1 MTNVKECIVMENAKI
16 MFKNFSGIETKYNRK
31 GSRNFCVKIEDS
43 EFAKKLTSD
52 GWNIRTL
59 KAREEGDEPV
69 DYLQVAVSF
78 DVIPPKVFLV
88 TKRTKTQ
95 LDPDSIGA
103 LDFAEI
109 ENVDLVVRPYNW
121 EANGKFGVKAYLK
134 EMYVTIVEDTFA
146 DKYSDLEKGN

>member
-31 GSRNFCVKIEDS
+31 GCRNFCVRIEDPQ
-43 EFAKKLTSD
+43 FAKKLASD
-52 GWNIRTL
+52 GWNIRML
-59 KAREEGDEPV
+59 KPTEEGDAPV

-146 DKYSDLEKGN
+146 DKYSNLEKGN